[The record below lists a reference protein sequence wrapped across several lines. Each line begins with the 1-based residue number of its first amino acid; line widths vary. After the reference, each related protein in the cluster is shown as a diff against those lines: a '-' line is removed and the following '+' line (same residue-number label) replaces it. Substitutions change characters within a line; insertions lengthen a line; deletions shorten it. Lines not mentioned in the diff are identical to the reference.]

1 MADRLKE
8 IPAKLLAW
16 WNKYTSK
23 QKTIIISIAAGVV
36 LALAILVTVLTRPQY
51 ETLVVCEST
60 KESAAIIELLEGASP
75 AIDYVYSEDGYQIKV
90 EKSQVGQANVLLGA
104 NNIPTV
110 RMTIND
116 VTSGGLTTTESD
128 KVKLYKAYMEEMLE
142 SDLEDMENIISA
154 NVILTIPEDNGD
166 GSVSILNLLYD
177 ELIKANKT
185 FQYFLE
191 VTNEILENY

>member
-51 ETLVVCEST
+51 ELLVTCEST

-110 RMTIND
+110 RIIHGKGTGALKAALWRYFKTDRRIKSYRHGEYGEGD
-116 VTSGGLTTTESD
+116 AGVT
-128 KVKLYKAYMEEMLE
+128 
-142 SDLEDMENIISA
+142 
-154 NVILTIPEDNGD
+154 VITLG
-166 GSVSILNLLYD
+166 
-177 ELIKANKT
+177 
-185 FQYFLE
+185 
-191 VTNEILENY
+191 